1 MSRKTPPVNRDVTQ
15 TSWAGVLPCSWNS
28 EPPRAIKSWRIV
40 QLAFA
45 TSMLESQR
53 NKRNKNIASTRPCQN
68 WQLWN
73 SKYESA
79 NILLLRVV
87 RTKPLRKTPQQAAW
101 PKVVSK
107 RNYVLWAEKRF
118 NYRHNDWF
126 SPRTDLDLGLSR
138 ASKAIPIT
146 SGVPQTREIYTKRWV
161 CAKND
166 LSLSLFTQANTFRA
180 PLGFPKH
187 AKSAQKKK
195 LIWDLSF
202 LIQAKDFRPPVG
214 FPNHVKS
221 RQNDRLTQRTRDLGL
236 VGLVVTSPSA

>member
-1 MSRKTPPVNRDVTQ
+1 MSRRTPPVNRDVTQ

-40 QLAFA
+40 ELAFA

-107 RNYVLWAEKRF
+107 RNYLLWAEKHV
-118 NYRHNDWF
+118 NYTHNDKF
-126 SPRTDLDLGLSR
+126 SPRTDLDLGLFH
-138 ASKAIPIT
+138 ASKEIPIT
-146 SGVPQTREIYTKRWV
+146 SGVPQTREICTKRWV
-161 CAKND
+161 CAKNW
-166 LSLSLFTQANTFRA
+166 LE
-180 PLGFPKH
+180 P
-187 AKSAQKKK
+187 
-195 LIWDLSF
+195 
-202 LIQAKDFRPPVG
+202 
-214 FPNHVKS
+214 
-221 RQNDRLTQRTRDLGL
+221 
-236 VGLVVTSPSA
+236 